1 MTKLQALE
9 KKYEKA
15 KREEAAYHEKI
26 AEKEQELAALMR
38 SEAAAATSGD
48 MEAYTAA
55 KEKRKGL
62 EDEVFVLKS
71 ADPAAL
77 IKTEDVMN
85 AWADCVSEYR
95 KSVEDFEKEMGK
107 ETKAILALYRKMEA
121 AQTTMLQQR
130 DRIAEIGRIE
140 QNLYDY
146 EDKYRGKLPVEF
158 VEMKTKQPLRLKRTK
173 GIIPEYLAEAGE
185 LTDDDV
191 AWANMIFG
199 AHRLF

>member
-15 KREEAAYHEKI
+15 KREEAAYHERI
-26 AEKEQELAALMR
+26 AAKERELATLMR
-38 SEAAAATSGD
+38 SEAAAATAGN
-48 MEAYTAA
+48 METYTAT

-62 EDEVFVLKS
+62 EDEIFVLKS
-71 ADPAAL
+71 SDPAAL
-77 IKTEDVMN
+77 IKTEEVMA
-85 AWADCVSEYR
+85 AWDDCVKEYR
-95 KSVEDFEKEMGK
+95 KAVIDLENAIVKEAK
-107 ETKAILALYRKMEA
+107 ELLAIYRKMEVV
-121 AQTTMLQQR
+121 QTTMLKQR
-130 DRIAEIGRIE
+130 ETCAEIGRIE
-140 QNLYDY
+140 PNLYDY

-158 VEMKTKQPLRLKRTK
+158 VEMKTKQKVRLRRTK
-173 GIIPEYLAEAGE
+173 AIVAEYLAEAGI